1 MQLSTSLPYGVKA
14 VREYLEN
21 RGECRLPANAV
32 GATPVV
38 AEPVTLVEVDPTT
51 QAVVSFLRKTADKL
65 KYKRDVPLDQY
76 VAAIVHRAEFLALA
90 DELDPPPTQS
100 EIHCAAC
107 GLVGANFE
115 APKVSGTFCNMAC
128 VETIL
133 FGIDKCRWC
142 GSNMSKKTYTSIES
156 RLCTTECK
164 ENYWAHVKGDRSAA
178 LGTGTRYR
186 LWVQRLIPSKR
197 KPSNPA
203 VATDDLSLSVA
214 P

>member
-1 MQLSTSLPYGVKA
+1 MQLSASLPYGVKA

-21 RGECRLPANAV
+21 RGECRLPGNV
-32 GATPVV
+32 IGATPVV
-38 AEPVTLVEVDPTT
+38 AESVILVEVDPST

-65 KYKRDVPLDQY
+65 KSERDLPLDQY
-76 VAAIVHRAEFLALA
+76 VAAILHRGEFLALA

-100 EIHCAAC
+100 EVHCAAC
-107 GLVGANFE
+107 GLVGADFE

-128 VETIL
+128 VETVL

-156 RLCTTECK
+156 RLCTKDCGTS
-164 ENYWAHVKGDRSAA
+164 YWEHVKGDRSAA

-186 LWVQRLIPSKR
+186 VQRLIPSKSKR
-197 KPSNPA
+197 NANIFTVPA
-203 VATDDLSLSVA
+203 ADLSPSATL
-214 P
+214 